1 MPSILDPENGLAV
14 TLNQV
19 GQGLLRKSGALASGC
34 EGMVHSHVCNT
45 GRHAPQMFS
54 VAPGVTTVTERFA
67 IIGGMV
73 EQLYRKTYIKEWRE
87 KRGLSLRRLADRLE
101 QTPGGDLM
109 ISHTSIA
116 RIEKGQQPYSQPILE
131 AIANALGVT
140 ASMLLEVNPEK
151 DGDVIDITL
160 RLNKAPP
167 ELRKQAIDILEALLK
182 SVGPSR

>member
-1 MPSILDPENGLAV
+1 M
-14 TLNQV
+14 
-19 GQGLLRKSGALASGC
+19 
-34 EGMVHSHVCNT
+34 
-45 GRHAPQMFS
+45 GRDSAQMFS
-54 VAPGVTTVTERFA
+54 VASDVTCVTRASDTVPRMA
-67 IIGGMV
+67 

-101 QTPGGDLM
+101 QSPGGDLL
-109 ISHTSIA
+109 ISHTSIG

-131 AIANALGVT
+131 AIATALGVT

-167 ELRKQAIDILEALLK
+167 ELRRQAIDILEALLK
-182 SVGPSR
+182 SAGAPRR